1 MDSIQLMV
9 DWWFGGLGFKSGY
22 PLSMFNAGIP
32 GVQITRPQTT
42 NLGRYQKLE
51 ERQQMLKNITPL
63 RPQGLA
69 FFSPE
74 SWLDITGGI
83 FQGTRGLGPETLTE
97 TWQPKV
103 FKTELPF
110 FWGEIK
116 KVHMVKIQISNDQ
129 NLPPS
134 QKKHKLFSARG
145 ASVGKNGHGS
155 KADLCIWQGAS

>member
-1 MDSIQLMV
+1 MQDMHSIQLMV
-9 DWWFGGLGFKSGY
+9 DWWFGGFGFKSGY
-22 PLSMFNAGIP
+22 PL
-32 GVQITRPQTT
+32 R
-42 NLGRYQKLE
+42 
-51 ERQQMLKNITPL
+51 
-63 RPQGLA
+63 
-69 FFSPE
+69 